1 MPQRCL
7 RSRLFRGQLVPECR
21 KRVEQK
27 EREQGTDLHENRDAE
42 LRFGTV
48 ERETNSHPHRKAV
61 LSPRAHP

>member
-7 RSRLFRGQLVPECR
+7 RSRLFRGQLVLECR

-48 ERETNSHPHRKAV
+48 EREN
-61 LSPRAHP
+61 